1 MQSPVKTVHYK
12 LRCLLVAGL
21 LTLPAGKLVAG
32 VPIDRIIAVV
42 EDDIVMVSELE
53 AQLRTVRAQ
62 MRQQGIQIPS
72 YQVLEKQVLERMIM
86 IKLQLQLAAR
96 TGIRVDDETLNRTI
110 NNIAAGNNVNLSE
123 FIKILEAD
131 GFSYNQFRENIREE
145 IIISRLRQRQVDSR
159 ILVTNK
165 EIENEL
171 ANQEFQ
177 NDETEYRLGHIL
189 ISVPEAATP
198 EKIAQVKQIAEGV
211 LKDLSDGEDFTSLAT
226 VVSHGRK
233 ALEGGDLGWLKRSE
247 IPLRFVNT
255 VTRMEKGEI
264 SDLIQSSSG
273 FHIVKLVDLRS
284 GERYLV
290 SQTRVRH
297 ILLRLDELT
306 ADQEAEAKLQQIR
319 KRIDLGEDF
328 AKLAQ
333 SYSHDTISAAEGG
346 DLGWVNPGQLT
357 PAFEKVMNQ
366 LEKGQLG
373 EPFKTQY
380 GWHLIQVLDHREHD
394 DTENTKRTKAAE
406 AIRKRKSEE
415 SYQNWLRHL
424 RDEAYVEYRLDEEDS

>member
-1 MQSPVKTVHYK
+1 M
-12 LRCLLVAGL
+12 
-21 LTLPAGKLVAG
+21 
-32 VPIDRIIAVV
+32 
-42 EDDIVMVSELE
+42 
-53 AQLRTVRAQ
+53 
-62 MRQQGIQIPS
+62 
-72 YQVLEKQVLERMIM
+72 
-86 IKLQLQLAAR
+86 
-96 TGIRVDDETLNRTI
+96 
-110 NNIAAGNNVNLSE
+110 
-123 FIKILEAD
+123 
-131 GFSYNQFRENIREE
+131 
-145 IIISRLRQRQVDSR
+145 
-159 ILVTNK
+159 
-165 EIENEL
+165 
-171 ANQEFQ
+171 
-177 NDETEYRLGHIL
+177 
-189 ISVPEAATP
+189 
-198 EKIAQVKQIAEGV
+198 
-211 LKDLSDGEDFTSLAT
+211 AT

-297 ILLRLDELT
+297 ILLRLDDLT

-373 EPFKTQY
+373 RAVQTQY

-415 SYQNWLRHL
+415 SYQN
-424 RDEAYVEYRLDEEDS
+424 